1 MRKTAFLILFI
12 GSQVF
17 AADLQKEIP
26 TIKKAAERN
35 GIKFGSD
42 DWFLLLAIR
51 QAENGG
57 PGRELG
63 ILSKTARTLDAQAAN
78 AACTI
83 IKQHRRSGCKDV
95 TPEYIA
101 GLAARYCPVGA
112 RNDPAGTNK
121 NWFKNVSY
129 WYKKLQEQK

>member
-1 MRKTAFLILFI
+1 MQKTALLILLF

-26 TIKKAAERN
+26 TIRKAAERN
-35 GIKFGSD
+35 GIRFGSD

-57 PGRELG
+57 AAKQFG
-63 ILSKTARTLDAQAAN
+63 ILSKTALTLDAQAAN

-83 IKQHRRSGCKDV
+83 IKQHRRSGLAKVDDA
-95 TPEYIA
+95 YIRS
-101 GLAARYCPVGA
+101 LAARYCPLQA
-112 RNDPAGTNK
+112 NNDPQGLNK
-121 NWFKNVSY
+121 NWIRNVSY
-129 WYKKLQEQK
+129 YYKKLKG